1 MDDPRWLK
9 LITVGLILAAL
20 AVGYFLFSG
29 RLVSNS
35 SVQKVSKTNEIVVNA
50 SSSATPA
57 ASVLGQNAKAVPTP
71 SLKAIPQSAYEKIV
85 SRTQSNVQ
93 ELPKTG
99 FQEVMAGIFSVGV
112 MITGLGL
119 RRFPH

>member
-20 AVGYFLFSG
+20 AVGYFLLSG
-29 RLVSNS
+29 RLISNS
-35 SVQKVSKTNEIVVNA
+35 SVQKVSKTNEIVANA
-50 SSSATPA
+50 SPSATPT
-57 ASVLGQNAKAVPTP
+57 ASVLGQNVQVAPTFSPKPTP
-71 SLKAIPQSAYEKIV
+71 KSAYEKIV

-93 ELPKTG
+93 VLPKTG
-99 FQEVMAGIFSVGV
+99 FPQIMAGIFSIGV
-112 MITGLGL
+112 MVVGLGL